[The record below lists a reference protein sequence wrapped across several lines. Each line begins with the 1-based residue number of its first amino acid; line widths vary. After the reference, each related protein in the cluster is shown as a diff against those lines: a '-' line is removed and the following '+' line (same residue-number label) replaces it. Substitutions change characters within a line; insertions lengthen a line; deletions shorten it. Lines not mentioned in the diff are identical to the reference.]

1 MTTAEEKIA
10 RVKDFRL
17 IDDVFFE
24 VFAEDKAA
32 CEEILRTILEDD
44 GLTVIDVV
52 VQGSER
58 NLYGRSVR
66 LDALCT
72 LGNGDKANIEVQRAG
87 NDDHFRRVRF
97 NAASITVKD
106 SEPGE
111 RFDEILDL
119 YMVYISENDFIRG
132 GKTAYHVE
140 KVIRETGETIDD
152 GVHEVYVN
160 TKVRDGTKISG
171 LMGCFMERELDNPA
185 FPAMTRKFREL
196 KTTEGG
202 ASAVCE
208 IMEKYMKESREEG
221 REEGRAEGREEGRAE
236 GRREG
241 MEKGQKSTTEILRL
255 YTRGET
261 SGKISEKLQLDL
273 QIVNAVIAD
282 FEK

>member
-1 MTTAEEKIA
+1 MAAAEDKIE
-10 RVKDFRL
+10 RIKDFRL

-24 VFAEDKAA
+24 VFAEDKEA

-52 VQGSER
+52 VQNSER

-72 LGNGDKANIEVQRAG
+72 LGDGEKCNIEVQRAD

-97 NAASITVKD
+97 NASSITVKD
-106 SEPGE
+106 SEPGRHFNE
-111 RFDEILDL
+111 LLDL

-132 GKTAYHVE
+132 EKTTYHVE
-140 KVIRETGETIDD
+140 KVIRETGETVDD

-160 TKVRDGTKISG
+160 TKVRDGTKISD
-171 LMGCFMERELDNPA
+171 LMDCFTKKDLDNPK
-185 FPAMTRKFREL
+185 FPAVTRKFREL

-208 IMEKYMKESREEG
+208 VMEKYMKESREEG
-221 REEGRAEGREEGRAE
+221 REEGRQEGRQEGRKE
-236 GRREG
+236 GRQEG
-241 MEKGQKSTTEILRL
+241 RKSTTEILRL

-261 SGKISEKLQLDL
+261 SSQISEKLHLDL

-282 FEK
+282 FER